1 MPQDSPTKG
10 GAGRLGR
17 GKRRRSEP
25 AGGVDRSAARS
36 MEEPIRRSSRGAWTK
51 EEDAMLT
58 EHVATNGP
66 GSWGH
71 IAMLLPNRTEAQCF
85 HRWQKVLNPE
95 VCKGPWT
102 KQEDQLILRL
112 VDHYGAKQWTLVA
125 GHLQGR
131 LGKQCRE
138 RWHNHLNPAI
148 KHGNWTR
155 EEDEVVV
162 RFHACHGNQWAKLAQ
177 FVPGRTDN
185 ALKNHWNSTLR
196 RKVEQGEFLGLR
208 PWVDRPGDSQD
219 EDGCSPAS
227 DQPPNATAGGSE
239 PQPAQAPALP
249 ALPDP
254 NLDPP
259 IILLGPRRS
268 GRRSSLVVDQTFFSP
283 PSQPQVDAW
292 VAAPTGDLRLPSDF
306 VPDLDEPDSA
316 AAGQCAPAPSVEER
330 KPSFSFRTLPRRA
343 SVGGTGPRPVAKPS
357 ARHKARGKVEAAAS
371 DEATRAPQASGAGSR
386 SRRRRRE
393 SADAGPN
400 QDATQLSGDATRGAT
415 GMLIEGP
422 LPPVAHAAYG
432 GPKAAAAAPGAAASL
447 APTVT
452 GPPGCQT
459 LPLAL
464 GVVLLPVGG
473 GGCSGPPTQQP
484 ACPAPAL
491 AQGPAALLSVCAA
504 VAGRAPRPPAH
515 LTLDPDT
522 WTSLVELGIDSPA
535 MQARMDA
542 ELTDTPLQG
551 CRVAPPSCIA
561 TPAML
566 LFGTGL
572 RGMGPR
578 SGGTGSARRCAGAS
592 TGPRP
597 RPQISLLAATTGTPS
612 SVLNALPR
620 ASGAGPDARS
630 PSARSLGGARRRGQ
644 SPGGA
649 APGGARERCSVSGP
663 GDATVRAARPAWRAL
678 QVPLCCEGEAP
689 GAGVGAVT
697 PMGAGLRHGEGLL
710 LSPAPPATG
719 AGAEEERLLC
729 AARFRPASL
738 RVDDLYGAGGAGGS
752 TRGAAGKRRS
762 STFSTAAGGRQVPG
776 GGWGGSPVQEGW
788 SAGHAGAPGGGADGS
803 GGDGGGDAAGG
814 STASQLKA
822 RLYQLAAVS
831 PEQACRDARGAD
843 GDAGAWGAPEEG
855 FEAPRL
861 AAVLHL
867 ARRLEGSSWPGAD
880 GERLGDMQ
888 RRPPCPDAAS
898 GGPAPLALDPS
909 LPSSV
914 LRAAGLA
921 AALGQGLPCTGP
933 TCQADALSCMRAAL
947 WTGEE
952 LFAAARDLDGGRFAA
967 SLLNH

>member
-1 MPQDSPTKG
+1 
-10 GAGRLGR
+10 
-17 GKRRRSEP
+17 
-25 AGGVDRSAARS
+25 
-36 MEEPIRRSSRGAWTK
+36 
-51 EEDAMLT
+51 
-58 EHVATNGP
+58 
-66 GSWGH
+66 
-71 IAMLLPNRTEAQCF
+71 MLLPNRTEAQCF

-415 GMLIEGP
+415 GMMIEGP

-491 AQGPAALLSVCAA
+491 AQGPAALLS
-504 VAGRAPRPPAH
+504 
-515 LTLDPDT
+515 
-522 WTSLVELGIDSPA
+522 
-535 MQARMDA
+535 
-542 ELTDTPLQG
+542 
-551 CRVAPPSCIA
+551 
-561 TPAML
+561 
-566 LFGTGL
+566 
-572 RGMGPR
+572 
-578 SGGTGSARRCAGAS
+578 
-592 TGPRP
+592 
-597 RPQISLLAATTGTPS
+597 
-612 SVLNALPR
+612 
-620 ASGAGPDARS
+620 
-630 PSARSLGGARRRGQ
+630 
-644 SPGGA
+644 
-649 APGGARERCSVSGP
+649 
-663 GDATVRAARPAWRAL
+663 
-678 QVPLCCEGEAP
+678 
-689 GAGVGAVT
+689 
-697 PMGAGLRHGEGLL
+697 
-710 LSPAPPATG
+710 
-719 AGAEEERLLC
+719 
-729 AARFRPASL
+729 
-738 RVDDLYGAGGAGGS
+738 
-752 TRGAAGKRRS
+752 
-762 STFSTAAGGRQVPG
+762 
-776 GGWGGSPVQEGW
+776 
-788 SAGHAGAPGGGADGS
+788 
-803 GGDGGGDAAGG
+803 
-814 STASQLKA
+814 LKA

-831 PEQACRDARGAD
+831 PEQACRDARGAE

-855 FEAPRL
+855 FEAPRP